1 MNKMSV
7 TEGLPV
13 RRSKMCG
20 YSRLNIKSSV
30 GTTVAAI
37 SLLLSHSADAQVA
50 ESGYSLPVSLA
61 VEAATEAIHSCE
73 RQGYAVSASVV
84 DTSGVVKAK
93 FKGDHSTVHTQDTSF
108 RQAYTVVTFGP
119 IFNLDTTSKI
129 AELAKNPAG
138 PGPALTSI
146 PNVLALAGGV
156 AIKRNNEIVAALGVG
171 GSPGGT
177 KDEACAEAGVAKI
190 HDQVEGAAAPMG
202 RSTDGKK

>member
-7 TEGLPV
+7 AEGLPV
-13 RRSKMCG
+13 GRSKMCG
-20 YSRLNIKSSV
+20 HSRLNIKSSV

-37 SLLLSHSADAQVA
+37 SLLLSHSVDAQVA
-50 ESGYSLPVSLA
+50 ESGYSLPLSLA

-73 RQGYAVSASVV
+73 GQGYAVSASVV
-84 DTSGVVKAK
+84 DTSGVVKVQ
-93 FKGDHSTVHTQDTSF
+93 FKGDHSTVHTQDISF
-108 RQAYTVVTFGP
+108 RKAYTVVTFGP

-177 KDEACAEAGVAKI
+177 KDEACSEAGVAKI
-190 HDQVEGAAAPMG
+190 HDQVDAAAAPMG